1 MRSSTTITV
10 PAGPTWAVLGVVGT
24 LLAILLAG
32 PLLTSALSPRTAFAA
47 EGDTPPEHTIAV
59 SGTGKVV
66 VVPDLA
72 TVRLGVLVERDGA
85 KAARTAAAESMTA
98 VVAAIR
104 ALGIDEKDIATAT
117 VSLQPVYDYPVNGQA
132 RIRGYQV
139 SNQVTV
145 TVRNL
150 DLVSDVIDDGVQAGA
165 TTVDGVSFDV
175 ADRTAAEADA
185 REAAVADA
193 KAKADALASGL
204 GVNIQGVASV
214 SEQVSSPVWYDRG
227 YGLSAPQAGEAA
239 ADTPVMPGT
248 TDIVINVQVVFLI
261 P

>member
-10 PAGPTWAVLGVVGT
+10 PTGPAWAVLGVVGT

-32 PLLTSALSPRTAFAA
+32 PLLSGLTPRTALAA
-47 EGDTPPEHTIAV
+47 EDSPPEHTIAV
-59 SGTGKVV
+59 AGTGKVV

-85 KAARTAAAESMTA
+85 KAARTAAAEQMTA

-117 VSLQPVYDYPVNGQA
+117 VSLQPVYDYPVNSTP
-132 RIRGYQV
+132 RLRGYQV

-150 DLVSDVIDDGVQAGA
+150 DQVSDVIDDSVQAGA

-193 KAKADALASGL
+193 KAKAEALASGL
-204 GVNIQGVASV
+204 GVTIQGVASV
-214 SEQVSSPVWYDRG
+214 SEQVSVPVWYDRG
-227 YGLSAPQAGEAA
+227 YGLAAPQAGEAA

-248 TDIVINVQVVFLI
+248 TDVVINVQVVFLI

>member
-10 PAGPTWAVLGVVGT
+10 PTGPAWAVLGVVGT

-32 PLLTSALSPRTAFAA
+32 PLLSSMQPRTALAA

-85 KAARTAAAESMTA
+85 KAARSAAAESMTA

-104 ALGIDEKDIATAT
+104 ALGIDEKEIATAT

-150 DLVSDVIDDGVQAGA
+150 DQVSDVLDDGVQAGA

-193 KAKADALASGL
+193 KAKAEALASGL
-204 GVNIQGVASV
+204 GVRIQGVASV

-227 YGLSAPQAGEAA
+227 YYAAPQAGEAQ
-239 ADTPVMPGT
+239 ADTPVLPGT
-248 TDIVINVQVVFLI
+248 TDIVISVQVVFLI